1 LLMGYSWP
9 GNVRELENAIEHAIV
24 LGLTEEILPED
35 LPSGILEEQSAKLE
49 GARYHDTLNQSKKE
63 LILSALR
70 EAKGS
75 YPDAARILGVHPKYL
90 HRLARNLNL
99 KSEPV

>member
-1 LLMGYSWP
+1 M
-9 GNVRELENAIEHAIV
+9 
-24 LGLTEEILPED
+24 LGLTDEILPED
-35 LPSGILEEQSAKLE
+35 LPNGILEEQSTELV
-49 GARYHDTLNQSKKE
+49 GARYHETLNQSKKE

-99 KSEPV
+99 KAEPI